1 MTLFHLFRRLY
12 IFLRKLWKCSCCC
25 HNASCQTIAV
35 QCLRCSEKF
44 LFYLYV
50 VARVFWV
57 VARWLLSNQVKTTQ
71 SWVSVIFWA
80 LDIAWVALLIET
92 YNCFAHFI
100 VQLAEIVS
108 LIAKSNCT
116 VIAYSNCTWKVIAL
130 CLQQIPQLFVSVV
143 HEDLHTKV

>member
-1 MTLFHLFRRLY
+1 MTTKVFSFILICLCQWFVPCFFTKWLLIGNKYVDCVMEGWLCFTFFRRLY

-57 VARWLLSNQVKTTQ
+57 VARWLLSSLSQNN
-71 SWVSVIFWA
+71 S
-80 LDIAWVALLIET
+80 
-92 YNCFAHFI
+92 
-100 VQLAEIVS
+100 IVS
-108 LIAKSNCT
+108 LCDILGT
-116 VIAYSNCTWKVIAL
+116 RY
-130 CLQQIPQLFVSVV
+130 CLGRSFNRNLIIFLPISLSSRQKL
-143 HEDLHTKV
+143 